1 FLASTH
7 GDRDLLKLQR
17 RCESIDSLAPDGIYW
32 RDVVARFVAV
42 DDIIPLI
49 YDFIDL
55 ITGVVRGIEYDGESR
70 SGRQPER
77 RDDLVDGNLGF
88 LLERL
93 LEIWRE
99 FFFDVHSRE
108 VGKIGVSDLE
118 ARGDEL
124 VPELRFLFDWIVQ
137 LGDAIGGVASFPNK
151 CIVDMKENLITSTDS
166 KLIECVLSVTPG
178 KSSRRPICSVE

>member
-1 FLASTH
+1 IRFLVDCFNIPSMLDEFEDLGRWLAEIRANVVTGLVIRLARYQLHSAKSLNFNDLTSYIVGFLASTH
-7 GDRDLLKLQR
+7 GVLDLIKLHR
-17 RCESIDSLAPDGIYW
+17 RFDSIDSLAPDGIYW

-42 DDIIPLI
+42 DDITPLI

-77 RDDLVDGNLGF
+77 RDDLFDGNLGF

-99 FFFDVHSRE
+99 FFFDV
-108 VGKIGVSDLE
+108 
-118 ARGDEL
+118 
-124 VPELRFLFDWIVQ
+124 
-137 LGDAIGGVASFPNK
+137 
-151 CIVDMKENLITSTDS
+151 
-166 KLIECVLSVTPG
+166 
-178 KSSRRPICSVE
+178 